1 MDAPMN
7 TRGVVGELR
16 NTLDNAGRKFALALG
31 FTGAKPE
38 EINKTRRLGSSRIL
52 ATLGALPKNVNQPKP
67 AHAGVLGQSAENK
80 GKTILDHLSSGLDR
94 FLLSINICIV
104 LLRAA
109 GFDKTTVDPALAF
122 VRELKV
128 LYDALCSSV
137 TPGDTNNAKVNSVK
151 GALDALLAKPIP
163 VGVMTALQA
172 VVGPELLNDRG
183 FDGYA
188 DEVKAAAAAVPVAP
202 AVPAALAPAP
212 ANAGN
217 LARAAQEAANNAAA
231 APLAPL
237 RVPQPPVAPVL
248 GAPLTP
254 PAAVVA
260 ANPELIGVLTRDG
273 RDITGVKYK
282 LADNNGQPKLLDNF
296 INYQDNSY
304 FISKIKN
311 TGLTNV
317 TANTFYKVS
326 KGSTNASYYLLNN
339 TLNNN
344 TTLYVYKLPK
354 IKGGRRRT
362 KAKAKASRKAKAK
375 ASRKTKAKAT
385 RRNRR
390 S

>member
-172 VVGPELLNDRG
+172 VVGPKRANDDE
-183 FDGYA
+183 FNDYA
-188 DEVKAAAAAVPVAP
+188 DEVKAAAAATIQQPNV
-202 AVPAALAPAP
+202 
-212 ANAGN
+212 ANA
-217 LARAAQEAANNAAA
+217 ARAAAEAAQKAVNNAAPAAA
-231 APLAPL
+231 APAGAQLPPPALAPL
-237 RVPQPPVAPVL
+237 PAAPAGPPLPTDATPVDFGDTATGVKGNTAVFQGINIDAYGYVT
-248 GAPLTP
+248 GAPGVMINKP
-254 PAAVVA
+254 VKIYAVSYV
-260 ANPELIGVLTRDG
+260 PVGGLRMYELIGDG
-273 RDITGVKYK
+273 KIFSQASGKGIAVAFNKTPKALFVKFY
-282 LADNNGQPKLLDNF
+282 
-296 INYQDNSY
+296 
-304 FISKIKN
+304 
-311 TGLTNV
+311 TNPPLK
-317 TANTFYKVS
+317 T
-326 KGSTNASYYLLNN
+326 
-339 TLNNN
+339 
-344 TTLYVYKLPK
+344 
-354 IKGGRRRT
+354 KGGRRRT
-362 KAKAKASRKAKAK
+362 KAKAKASRK
-375 ASRKTKAKAT
+375 TKRKAT